1 LEFKIVPIK
10 KKVKKGE
17 RVELDPSKMRIKG
30 VAPISMDLNE
40 WVLKLDNED
49 WIGETVIINYSQ
61 TDREYPGIFDLEI
74 KLNG

>member
-1 LEFKIVPIK
+1 
-10 KKVKKGE
+10 
-17 RVELDPSKMRIKG
+17 MRIKG